1 MASDAQSRSS
11 SADASSSL
19 GGYSLAVLAEVPH
32 NSSFYFCFDERTVDL
47 FRPGEVFPWLFRAEA
62 LSSSLEEIV
71 FPPIQPGWR
80 RCGVACFYTGSSG
93 RIDLSRTLPF
103 GWALAFQWHTS
114 RSAWQALLEAQEAL
128 QPQQFSLSP
137 DLIVPAL
144 FLAHLGMAPLGTNA
158 ADWVAHWGPFLADS
172 QSDLVTLIQAWYLEW
187 IHGPS
192 EAARRY
198 RQLNNIAPQRH
209 PFADPIILMFDSLFG
224 EKFTASLRTAERL
237 EPVLLRG
244 LARVSTQLFDSPTRS
259 AGAEEP
265 SIFFKYPDWIPP
277 PRKRRPVV
285 LPPAEQLLRGLLSL
299 ASWQLTSLPQEIE
312 DKHPR
317 ESEGLLQAWIA
328 WRASSSKE
336 LPA

>member
-1 MASDAQSRSS
+1 MASDAQTRSS
-11 SADASSSL
+11 SAGASSRL

-32 NSSFYFCFDERTVDL
+32 ISSFYFCFDERTVDL
-47 FRPGEVFPWLFRAEA
+47 FRPGKVLPWLPWAEA
-62 LSSSLEEIV
+62 LSSSLEEVV

-80 RCGVACFYTGSSG
+80 RCGLACFYTESSG
-93 RIDLSRTLPF
+93 RIDKSRTLPF
-103 GWALAFQWHTS
+103 GWALAFQWSTS
-114 RSAWQALLEAQEAL
+114 RSAWQALLETQEAL

-137 DLIVPAL
+137 DFIVPAL

-158 ADWVAHWGPFLADS
+158 AEWVARWGPFLADA
-172 QSDLVTLIQAWYLEW
+172 QTDLDTLIQAWYLEW
-187 IHGPS
+187 IRGPS

-198 RQLNNIAPQRH
+198 RQLNNVALQRH
-209 PFADPIILMFDSLFG
+209 PLVDPLILTFDSLFG
-224 EKFTASLRTAERL
+224 GEFTESIRTAERL

-244 LARVSTQLFDSPTRS
+244 LAMVSTYLFDSPTRS
-259 AGAEEP
+259 VGPEGA
-265 SIFFKYPDWIPP
+265 SAFFKQPDWIPP

-285 LPPAEQLLRGLLSL
+285 LPPAERLLRGLLSL

-312 DKHPR
+312 DKRPR
-317 ESEGLLQAWIA
+317 ESERLLQAWIA